1 MSGQLDPNATFSEA
15 AFATFKTAA
24 EILGAYTP
32 IISSVATL
40 VKEIDQIFENSEC
53 NKKIC
58 LLMVER
64 VQTTEFAM
72 KKMMRRK
79 DENEKFFLSK
89 SYYLAFLRFENI
101 LKRIKDYTLLVSN
114 LKGYR
119 TLISAKK
126 IKDQYIQLTNEYDD
140 CMKDLHFSIAIAN
153 EEERKA
159 EAEQVEESLKEIE
172 DTLEKIETDIK
183 DNNNKMVTTLQKIE
197 NIDTVVQEIFNIL
210 EMAKRSKEQTKA
222 PEIKPNELFD
232 PSYSKITDA
241 RGSHQ
246 HIIKKIYKS
255 FDVACKPI
263 MDFENR
269 QTELSIL
276 EKLSLSPNIL
286 RFYGLSK
293 LNNVT
298 MVLEWAE
305 HRSLKELYCSYDIAW
320 TRKIQMI
327 RDICRG
333 ILFLREVNVFHHDI
347 RCENV
352 FITQNLDPK
361 LGNFKYAR
369 GVDEMISINLSS
381 ELMNVVR
388 WMAPEQIEKYKKN
401 KCNELNY
408 TLNCEIY
415 SHVLR
420 GNRERLLSG
429 NFNDPKDYNIQKTFM
444 KIIDEA
450 LDNPINVGLLTDGT
464 IDFDGTITA
473 KNLKIPQFNE
483 PFLFSNFDN
492 NMDIDLDEKHENVDT
507 IMSLDEGI
515 EFHQKRDHEKAWKCF
530 DENSNLGNILAN
542 YWKGYYLYVGYFVK
556 KDEIQANKFFKIAA
570 DGNIPDA
577 QFRYAVSLYPEA
589 TTNEEKRKEFL
600 DYLTLAAC
608 NRHADAAQVLG
619 DIYLNGK
626 LKVKPDKSLG
636 LSYLKTAALVAIE
649 KVE

>member
-232 PSYSKITDA
+232 PSYRKITDA

-401 KCNELNY
+401 KSWHHTPHQRISIMKMSE
-408 TLNCEIY
+408 
-415 SHVLR
+415 
-420 GNRERLLSG
+420 
-429 NFNDPKDYNIQKTFM
+429 TFE
-444 KIIDEA
+444 KLA
-450 LDNPINVGLLTDGT
+450 LDNPINVTTSGLLTDGT

-636 LSYLKTAALVAIE
+636 LSYLKTAALVGNDTAAKQLKKLNE
-649 KVE
+649 NCY